1 MQFTNIQHI
10 FVYTLVF
17 CTLLFSGPLS
27 TSAQTVNI
35 PDANLRKA
43 INEALDKAPNA
54 RITADEMATLREL
67 NALSMDI
74 KNLAGLEA
82 AVNLEA

>member
-1 MQFTNIQHI
+1 MQLSKKQYLFLAILT
-10 FVYTLVF
+10 F
-17 CTLLFSGPLS
+17 CAVLFLMPPG
-27 TSAQTVNI
+27 TSAQTVNV
-35 PDANLRKA
+35 PDVNLRKA

-74 KNLAGLEA
+74 KKSDRS
-82 AVNLEA
+82 